1 VDRIASGKNSA
12 CVTFC
17 LFSSPHLVLLVVLF
31 SFTGCGNVGA
41 PLPPLIQIPVPVS
54 DLAIQQFGKSA
65 QLSWTLPKLNTDGS
79 SATTVSTVEIYR
91 LVTDHNQ
98 PAPDSKAFAQST
110 QPWKS
115 IPKEILDTY
124 PQGTK
129 LSFSDTFE
137 EFGAREVFQ
146 RSLHYAL
153 KVVNNKKQS
162 AGISNIVSLNV
173 IPLPISP
180 QNLHI
185 ISLGEQ
191 HTELGWDIPKLN
203 IDGTAVKTPAQFNIY
218 RRVDSQAPETRVNQS
233 LVKEGR
239 FKDESIEL
247 GRSYVYSVR
256 PVVETPSGS
265 VEGEDSQLLEVTNAD
280 TYPPKPPAEVTAIS
294 SGQGISLVWLPNTEV
309 DLAGYWVYRS
319 GPDKKFERLQD
330 QLVTTAS
337 IIDKSAEKGQT
348 YFYRVKAVDLKGN
361 ESEFSDEVSDTVE

>member
-1 VDRIASGKNSA
+1 M
-12 CVTFC
+12 
-17 LFSSPHLVLLVVLF
+17 
-31 SFTGCGNVGA
+31 GA

-79 SATTVSTVEIYR
+79 AATTVATVEIYR
-91 LVTDHNQ
+91 LAIDRNQ
-98 PAPDSKAFAQST
+98 PDPDSKSFAKAAQLW
-110 QPWKS
+110 QS
-115 IPKEILDTY
+115 IPKQILDTY

-129 LSFSDTFE
+129 LSFSDTFQ
-137 EFGAREVFQ
+137 EFVAHDVFQ
-146 RSLHYAL
+146 QSLHYAL

-162 AGISNIVSLNV
+162 AGISNIVSLSV

-180 QNLHI
+180 ENLHV

-203 IDGTAVKTPAQFNIY
+203 IDGSAVKTPAHFNVY
-218 RRVDSQAPETRVNQS
+218 RRADSQAPETRLNQAP
-233 LVKEGR
+233 VTEGR

-265 VEGEDSQLLEVTNAD
+265 VEGEDSQPLEVTNAD
-280 TYPPKPPAEVTAIS
+280 TFPPKPPAEITAIS

-319 GPDKKFERLQD
+319 GPDKNFQRLQD
-330 QLVTTAS
+330 QLLTTAS
-337 IIDKSAEKGQT
+337 IIDKSVEKGQT

-361 ESEFSDEVSDTVE
+361 ESEFSEEVGDVME